1 MRRFRNLS
9 GALALGLCVLTMF
22 VCAPRAHAA
31 VAVLVEEPYGDF
43 ARVNRAGHSA
53 VYLDHVCAE
62 SPTKLRACREGE
74 LGAVISRYRNVGGY
88 DWLAMPLVAYL
99 YAVDSVDD
107 IPITMDAAAEARL
120 REAYRRKYLLE
131 VAQDKA
137 DGTAPDSNWY
147 QLVGAAYD
155 RTLYG
160 FQVKTTADQDAGFIA
175 IFNDRKNFERY
186 NGAFRNCADFARVT
200 INRFYPHA
208 VKRNLFADVGITTP
222 KHVGQAVAKFGDRHP
237 EVEFAEF
244 VVPQV
249 PGSLPRSRS
258 VKGVAECLLSCPRY
272 AFPLTAVAPVASAAL
287 GIAYLKNGRFAMPK
301 DAPVLAVR
309 PVDTEITPGGSLARE
324 EALPMPASVVKTS
337 FTAASAAV
345 LSSE

>member
-1 MRRFRNLS
+1 MRRFRKLS
-9 GALALGLCVLTMF
+9 GALALVLCVLATFMQ
-22 VCAPRAHAA
+22 AHAA

-53 VYLDHVCAE
+53 VYFDHVCAE

-99 YAVDSVDD
+99 YAVDSADD
-107 IPITMDAAAEARL
+107 IPETMDAAAEARL
-120 REAYRRKYLLE
+120 REAYRRKYLLG
-131 VAQDKA
+131 VAPDKA

-147 QLVGAAYD
+147 QLVGSAYD

-160 FQVKTTADQDAGFIA
+160 FQVKTTPEQDAGFIA
-175 IFNDRKNFERY
+175 MFNDRRNVERY

-200 INRFYPHA
+200 INRFYPRA
-208 VKRNLFADVGITTP
+208 VKRNFFADVGITTP
-222 KHVGQAVAKFGDRHP
+222 KHVAQAVAKFGDRHP

-272 AFPLTAVAPVASAAL
+272 VVPLTAVAPVATAVL
-287 GIAYLKNGRFAMPK
+287 GVAYLGNGRFAMPK
-301 DAPVLAVR
+301 DAPVLALR
-309 PVDTEITPGGSLARE
+309 PVDADLIPGGPLVTE
-324 EALPMPASVVKTS
+324 EELPAPAAVVKTS